1 MPLNEDGSVSFESFE
16 WDEEKCRA
24 NIDRH
29 GIDFQD
35 AIRIFDG
42 PVLVERSDRKG
53 EIRWVAIGILDGEVI
68 SVVYT
73 ERSESCRI
81 ISARAARRKE
91 RVAYRALY
99 AGGA

>member
-53 EIRWVAIGILDGEVI
+53 GEAG
-68 SVVYT
+68 YA
-73 ERSESCRI
+73 RSPVGRSTSRARPNASSNRMARKVGSTSHHRRPCR
-81 ISARAARRKE
+81 ADVGLAW
-91 RVAYRALY
+91 
-99 AGGA
+99 